1 MGGAQ
6 SGRDPGHWP
15 AGEGVVSKTVEGYYS
30 QTGAGNGATWKHAK
44 IEEAKLMKWKF
55 LGVLVATM
63 VFCASGMAQ
72 DYKAFLGIW
81 QINKE
86 KTTNYAQQSQMI
98 INIPSPN
105 GFISTRAQIGKEN
118 TQSSTEIHPVVFDG
132 QPQQTSGGDA
142 RTISYKLVDPHTIE
156 RTQNRGGKIS
166 MDTEQVSADGKTLT
180 VTQNGVVR
188 IYDKVADVR
197 PVH

>member
-1 MGGAQ
+1 L
-6 SGRDPGHWP
+6 
-15 AGEGVVSKTVEGYYS
+15 E
-30 QTGAGNGATWKHAK
+30 HAK
-44 IEEAKLMKWKF
+44 IEEGKPMKWKL
-55 LGVLVATM
+55 LGALVATM

-98 INIPSPN
+98 INIPSAN
-105 GFISTRAQIGKEN
+105 GFISTRAQIGKDN
-118 TQSSTEIHPVVFDG
+118 SQSSTEIHPVVFDG

-142 RTISYKLVDPHTIE
+142 RTISYKLVDPHTIA

-188 IYDKVADVR
+188 IYDKVADVKA
-197 PVH
+197 VH